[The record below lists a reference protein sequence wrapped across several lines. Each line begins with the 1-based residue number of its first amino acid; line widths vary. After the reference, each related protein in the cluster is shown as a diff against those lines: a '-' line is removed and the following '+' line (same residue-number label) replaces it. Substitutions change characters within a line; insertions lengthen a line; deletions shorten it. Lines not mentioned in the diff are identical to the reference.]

1 MLQTIDGRYRQYSC
15 CSHDFTSGAGC
26 FAAWANI
33 LRSGLQYMP
42 FTIPDL
48 VQSDRFQWFE
58 VSSAVQDGLTI
69 RKFRMSALLS
79 IATAVPGHRI
89 TQSDVLGVLAKA
101 RGAALPARLEQILGN
116 SGIDQRYLACEADYY
131 LEPRS
136 WTSRAAI
143 YDRVGTRLTQNA
155 AGDALEKAGLA
166 PSDIDAIVLISTTG
180 TMTPSIPSRMI
191 EAMGFDQA
199 TQTIPV
205 FGHGC
210 AGGVLGLR
218 LANDLAAANGGQN
231 VLLIALELC
240 SLSYDYSQFD
250 KKNMIATALFAD
262 GCAAAVISGKTG
274 QGDAPAFRAFD
285 QKTWPDTRDM
295 MGWEIGAT
303 GFDLVLAR
311 DIPTFVTKDF
321 APFCDTFLEEQELD
335 KSDLGEPACHPGGGR
350 VVEALEEYFAPEIAG
365 IPATRDIL
373 RQHGNMSSPTVLFVL
388 ENLLQKKPDKPI
400 LLTALGPGF
409 TAALGILDPQGVA

>member
-1 MLQTIDGRYRQYSC
+1 
-15 CSHDFTSGAGC
+15 
-26 FAAWANI
+26 
-33 LRSGLQYMP
+33 
-42 FTIPDL
+42 
-48 VQSDRFQWFE
+48 
-58 VSSAVQDGLTI
+58 
-69 RKFRMSALLS
+69 MSALIS
-79 IATAVPGHRI
+79 IATAVPDHRI
-89 TQSDVLGVLAKA
+89 TQAEVLAVLAKA

-143 YDRVGTRLTQNA
+143 YDQVGTRLAHKA
-155 AGDALEKAGLA
+155 AGDALDKASLA

-191 EAMGFDQA
+191 EAMGFDPS
-199 TQTIPV
+199 TQTIPI
-205 FGHGC
+205 FGYGC
-210 AGGVLGLR
+210 AGSVLGLR
-218 LANDLAAANGGQN
+218 LANDLAATNDGQN
-231 VLLIALELC
+231 VLLISLELC

-262 GCAAAVISGKTG
+262 GCAAAVISGKPG
-274 QGDAPAFRAFD
+274 QADAPSFRAFG
-285 QKTWPDTRDM
+285 QKTWPSTREM
-295 MGWEIGAT
+295 MGWDIGVT

-321 APFCDTFLEEQELD
+321 APFCDAFLAAQGLAM
-335 KSDLGEPACHPGGGR
+335 SDLSEPACHPGGGR
-350 VVEALEEYFAPEIAG
+350 VVEALEAYFAPEIVG
-365 IPATRDIL
+365 IPATREIL

-388 ENLLQKKPDKPI
+388 EQLLLQRPEKPI

-409 TAALGILDPQGVA
+409 TAALGIVDPQGAA

>member
-1 MLQTIDGRYRQYSC
+1 MS
-15 CSHDFTSGAGC
+15 
-26 FAAWANI
+26 I
-33 LRSGLQYMP
+33 L
-42 FTIPDL
+42 
-48 VQSDRFQWFE
+48 
-58 VSSAVQDGLTI
+58 
-69 RKFRMSALLS
+69 KS
-79 IATAVPGHRI
+79 IATAVPDHRI
-89 TQSDVLGVLAKA
+89 SQAEVLAVLAKA

-143 YDRVGTRLTQNA
+143 YDQVGTRLAHKA
-155 AGDALEKAGLA
+155 AGDALDRAALA
-166 PSDIDAIVLISTTG
+166 PSDIDAIVMISTTG

-191 EAMGFDQA
+191 EAMGFKPS

-205 FGHGC
+205 FGYGC
-210 AGGVLGLR
+210 AGSVLGLR
-218 LANDLAAANGGQN
+218 LANDLADAGEGQN
-231 VLLIALELC
+231 VLMISLELC

-262 GCAAAVISGKTG
+262 GCAAAVLSGKTG
-274 QGDAPAFRAFD
+274 QAGSPSFRAFD

-295 MGWEIGAT
+295 MGWDIGTT

-311 DIPTFVTKDF
+311 DIPTFVTRDF
-321 APFCDTFLEEQELD
+321 APFCDAFLKAQGLEM
-335 KSDLGEPACHPGGGR
+335 SDLAEPACHPGGGR
-350 VVEALEEYFAPEIAG
+350 VVEALEAYFAPAIAG
-365 IPATRDIL
+365 IPVTREVL

-388 ENLLQKKPDKPI
+388 EQLLEDKPDKPI

-409 TAALGILDPQGVA
+409 TAALGILDPQGAA

>member
-1 MLQTIDGRYRQYSC
+1 
-15 CSHDFTSGAGC
+15 
-26 FAAWANI
+26 
-33 LRSGLQYMP
+33 
-42 FTIPDL
+42 
-48 VQSDRFQWFE
+48 
-58 VSSAVQDGLTI
+58 
-69 RKFRMSALLS
+69 MSALIA
-79 IATAVPGHRI
+79 IATAVPDHRI
-89 TQSDVLGVLAKA
+89 TQAEVLSVLAKA

-116 SGIDQRYLACEADYY
+116 SGIDQRYLACDTDYY
-131 LEPRS
+131 LKPRS
-136 WTSRAAI
+136 WADRAAI
-143 YDRVGTRLTQNA
+143 YDQVGRRLAHKATR
-155 AGDALEKAGLA
+155 DALDKASLL

-191 EAMGFDQA
+191 EAMGFDPS

-205 FGHGC
+205 FGYGC
-210 AGGVLGLR
+210 AGSVLGLR

-231 VLLIALELC
+231 VLMIALELC

-262 GCAAAVISGKTG
+262 GCAAAVVSGKAD
-274 QGDAPAFRAFD
+274 QGDNPSFRAFE
-285 QKTWPDTRDM
+285 QKTWPNTRDM

-321 APFCDTFLEEQELD
+321 APFCDAFLEAQGLEH
-335 KSDLGEPACHPGGGR
+335 SDLAEPACHPGGGR
-350 VVEALEEYFAPEIAG
+350 VVEALEAYFAPAIAG
-365 IPATRDIL
+365 IPATREVL

-388 ENLLQKKPDKPI
+388 EQLILQKPDKPI

-409 TAALGILDPQGVA
+409 TAALGILDPVGAE

>member
-1 MLQTIDGRYRQYSC
+1 M
-15 CSHDFTSGAGC
+15 
-26 FAAWANI
+26 
-33 LRSGLQYMP
+33 
-42 FTIPDL
+42 TIPDL
-48 VQSDRFQWFE
+48 VHCCRFQWFDRA
-58 VSSAVQDGLTI
+58 SAVQVGI
-69 RKFRMSALLS
+69 YYRKCFMSALLS
-79 IATAVPGHRI
+79 IATAVPDHRI
-89 TQSDVLGVLAKA
+89 TQSEVLAVLAKA

-143 YDRVGTRLTQNA
+143 YGQVGTQLAQKA
-155 AGDALEKAGLA
+155 AADAMAKAGFL

-191 EAMGFDQA
+191 EAMGFDEA

-218 LANDLAAANGGQN
+218 LADDLAAANGGQN

-262 GCAAAVISGKTG
+262 GCAAAVISGKAG
-274 QGDAPAFRAFD
+274 EGDAPAFRAFQ
-285 QKTWPDTRDM
+285 QKTWPDTRDRAGRLGPPVSTSCWPAIFRPLSPGTLRLFAM
-295 MGWEIGAT
+295 RFWRGRAWRSPISPNP
-303 GFDLVLAR
+303 LA
-311 DIPTFVTKDF
+311 
-321 APFCDTFLEEQELD
+321 
-335 KSDLGEPACHPGGGR
+335 
-350 VVEALEEYFAPEIAG
+350 
-365 IPATRDIL
+365 IPAGAGWWKHWR
-373 RQHGNMSSPTVLFVL
+373 H
-388 ENLLQKKPDKPI
+388 I
-400 LLTALGPGF
+400 LLPRSQPFPPPARSFASMAICPRRPCCSCLSIFCSRSRTSRSC
-409 TAALGILDPQGVA
+409 